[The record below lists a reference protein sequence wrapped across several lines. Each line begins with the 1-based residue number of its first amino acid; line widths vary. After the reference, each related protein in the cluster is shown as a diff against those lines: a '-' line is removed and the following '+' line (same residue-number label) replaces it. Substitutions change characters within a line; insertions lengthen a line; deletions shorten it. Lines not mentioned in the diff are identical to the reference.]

1 MTDSQTLGGDEK
13 EKKVFLGDEE
23 KLFEYFGALKRSA
36 GAILGQGG
44 IEKCA
49 GLHINTAG
57 TLLAAQSTG
66 KIVEVSV
73 ETPYL
78 TILLFS
84 PLSSST
90 DSGSHYVFK
99 LLPLFSSSLFFL
111 SYASLLSYFEQIYRL
126 RDDTEAK
133 KKMKRRQKRIR
144 EKIEKD
150 KEKFKS
156 NKDLVTGLRSAST
169 VMT

>member
-1 MTDSQTLGGDEK
+1 MTDSQTLAGDEK

-84 PLSSST
+84 PRSSST
-90 DSGSHYVFK
+90 DSGAQNSLNF
-99 LLPLFSSSLFFL
+99 LPLFSSSLFFL
-111 SYASLLSYFEQIYRL
+111 SYASLLSYFEQI
-126 RDDTEAK
+126 EG
-133 KKMKRRQKRIR
+133 QR
-144 EKIEKD
+144 EVQEQ
-150 KEKFKS
+150 
-156 NKDLVTGLRSAST
+156 
-169 VMT
+169 